1 MDNVYEQRLKVAFDF
16 PVIFTRQ
23 VFAPG
28 NAALANVIDRK
39 GGARPHRVVAYVD
52 AGVAAL
58 APAIGDYFA
67 AHRAVAELVLPPQ
80 MIAGGEGA
88 KAGWE
93 QVRQIM
99 TTLGEQHLCRH
110 SVVVVAG
117 GGGVLDMVGFAA
129 SVVHRGLRVVRV
141 PTTVLGQNDAGVGV
155 KTGMNEHGQ
164 KNFIGTFAPPFAV
177 LNDATLLPTLPDT
190 GWVGGIAEAFKVA
203 LIKDAAFFDWLCGAA
218 GRLRARD
225 LAAMEQLVRRC
236 AELHLDHIRTSG
248 DPFEQGSSRPLDYG
262 HWSAHRLECLSG
274 FKLGHGQ
281 AVAVGLAL
289 DSYYAMRQKF
299 ITASDLERLLRGLT
313 ASGLPVWHELLER
326 PEILDGLEQFREH
339 LGGRLT
345 LAMPDGVGRRRE
357 INEVD
362 RTIIADGIRY
372 LKSWRPTST

>member
-1 MDNVYEQRLKVAFDF
+1 MDNVYDQRLTVAFDF

-28 NAALANVIDRK
+28 NAALVKAIERK
-39 GGARPHRVVAYVD
+39 GGARPHRVIAFLD
-52 AGVAAL
+52 TGVATL
-58 APAIGDYFA
+58 AASVADYFA
-67 AHRAVAELVLPPQ
+67 AHRSVAKLVLPPQ
-80 MIAGGEGA
+80 VTAGGEGA
-88 KAGWE
+88 KSGWE

-110 SVVVVAG
+110 SVVVVVG

-129 SVVHRGLRVVRV
+129 SLVHRGLRVVRV

-177 LNDATLLPTLPDT
+177 LNDVTLLTTLPN
-190 GWVGGIAEAFKVA
+190 GEWVGGIAEAFKVA

-225 LAAMEQLVRRC
+225 LDAMEQLIRRC
-236 AELHLDHIRTSG
+236 AELHLDHIRNSG
-248 DPFEQGSSRPLDYG
+248 DPFEQGSARPLDFG
-262 HWSAHRLECLSG
+262 HWSAHRMECLSG

-289 DSYYAMRQKF
+289 DGYYASRQGF
-299 ITASDLERLLRGLT
+299 ITEADLERLLRGLT

-345 LAMPDGVGRRRE
+345 LAMPDGVGRLQE
-357 INEVD
+357 INDVD
-362 RTIIADGIRY
+362 RSVIADGIRY
-372 LKSWRPTST
+372 LKSWRST